1 MIIQSTNQ
9 SNYPFITGCSMELCS
24 GIYLSPGVITE
35 CLLYPKCG
43 NINYARI
50 GFLGCNSITD
60 NFGYIKLVSDTGTSI
75 CSVSFDLSDLS
86 MRPNTITGTGYDA
99 YGDFCGSMTARGE
112 LIPLLRGRYFVT
124 SKRNLI
130 LSPSAIRPAERPD
143 DKSTHTS
150 LLLADGTALGD
161 IKFNESQFEKDA
173 DTGEWVVIQENEAPK
188 DTNTAIHTIRING
201 VAIDQP
207 GKYIN
212 ITTAMPTEDN
222 AGNPA
227 GDGIRLSTNYR
238 NIVLGGYRDL

>member
-24 GIYLSPGVITE
+24 GIYLSPGVITG

-60 NFGYIKLVSDTGTSI
+60 NTGYIKLVSDTGKSI
-75 CSVSFDLSDLS
+75 CSVSFDLSMKS
-86 MRPNTITGTGYDA
+86 NTITGTGYDA
-99 YGDFCGSMTARGE
+99 YGYFCGSMTARGE

-124 SKRNLI
+124 SKNNLI
-130 LSPSAIRPAERPD
+130 LSPSAVRPAEQPD
-143 DKSTHTS
+143 DGSTYTS
-150 LLLADGTALGD
+150 LLMSDGTALGD
-161 IKFNESQFEKDA
+161 IEFNESQFKKDA
-173 DTGEWVVIQENEAPK
+173 DTGEWTVIQENEAPQ
-188 DTNTAIHTIRING
+188 DTNTAIHIIRING
-201 VAIDQP
+201 VAIDRP

-212 ITTAMPTEDN
+212 ITTAMPTEDS
-222 AGNPA
+222 AGNSA

-238 NIVLGGYRDL
+238 NIILGGYRDL